1 MTSEKNIGAPVR
13 VERHDPEVVEAVAKA
28 KAHDPGEIRHVS
40 RLEGLRINEETL
52 RQAAIEASQ
61 RFTAARRNYLAAMA
75 IYEAAIAERK
85 KEEANAEQ
93 EGDGH
98 GDG

>member
-28 KAHDPGEIRHVS
+28 KAHDPGEVRVVG

-61 RFTAARRNYLAAMA
+61 RFTAARLEYLAAQRA
-75 IYEAAIAERK
+75 YEAAIEERK
-85 KEEANAEQ
+85 EEEFNVSISK
-93 EGDGH
+93 GDGH
-98 GDG
+98 G